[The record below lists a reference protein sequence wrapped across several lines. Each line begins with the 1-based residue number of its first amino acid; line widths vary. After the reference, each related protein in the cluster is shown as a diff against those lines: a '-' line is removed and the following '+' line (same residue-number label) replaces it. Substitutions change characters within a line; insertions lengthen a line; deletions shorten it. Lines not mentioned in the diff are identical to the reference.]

1 MSFGIGCVH
10 WVKSQG
16 FSAQNK
22 TFLIFK
28 FGTSG
33 ITKVHRAVTWRQTV
47 MQSAQIKP
55 IIMLWVKKNAYEQ
68 KEKTKNET
76 KQNENNESETLPRY
90 LAVWFNG
97 LFSASLSRFPAPREI
112 IHNYDFE
119 RKKGIVI
126 FYKILLSTEFVN
138 TLTPTTIY

>member
-1 MSFGIGCVH
+1 MN
-10 WVKSQG
+10 KRKKPN
-16 FSAQNK
+16 QNQTK
-22 TFLIFK
+22 TK
-28 FGTSG
+28 T
-33 ITKVHRAVTWRQTV
+33 TKVKPYPDIWR
-47 MQSAQIKP
+47 SA
-55 IIMLWVKKNAYEQ
+55 
-68 KEKTKNET
+68 
-76 KQNENNESETLPRY
+76 
-90 LAVWFNG
+90 NG